1 MTQPG
6 KAAPRRIGAGPRTGD
21 WAATVLGL
29 VLTGLILAIHVAQP
43 AVLATL
49 GNLVFDS
56 YQRLAPRAYE
66 DAGVRVVDIDDE
78 TIRRLGQWPWPRTD
92 MARLT
97 QSLSDAGAAAV
108 AYDIVFSEPDRTS
121 PARAAAILRANP
133 EARGDYADIA
143 ALPDHDVL
151 LGQTVAATPTVVSYF
166 LTAEANTVRP
176 PEVAGVVFS
185 GTPPLSALPT
195 FQGAIVTLPA
205 IGSGAS
211 GAGFVSRLGD
221 RDGVIRTAPLLSRL
235 GDQVLPSLSLEALRA
250 AQGAGSI
257 QVRGT
262 DGSGEVAAGQVG
274 VVAVRTGEFEAP
286 TTRSGELWMHFTG
299 EAPDRIVPAWRILTG
314 DLPPEEMQRLFEGN
328 IVFIG
333 AGAVGLRDLVS
344 TPVRERELGVVVHA
358 QAAEQMIL
366 GRFLMRPD
374 WALGLERILL
384 LAFGVG
390 LAFLAP
396 RLGAVRGGALA
407 IVALLATAVGSWIA
421 FRYNGLLLEPTVP
434 LATTASVYTAVTALS
449 FWREEQSRAYI
460 RQAFDRYLS
469 PELVERIARDP
480 GQLELGGEERDMT
493 VLFSDI
499 RSFSRISERMS
510 PKQLIDFLIELLTP
524 LTEVLLNR
532 RATIDKYIGD
542 AILAFW
548 NAPLDDPDQYEN
560 AANGALD
567 MIQAMKAL
575 NVRQAGMVGP
585 WPGDVSIG
593 IGLNA
598 GRCCVGNMGSRQRLD
613 YSLIGDAVNLASRL
627 EGLTKVYG
635 VPILI
640 GQILARNIPTFAVL
654 EVDRVRVVGREAPE
668 TIYALIGR
676 PEEAGSD
683 GFLSL
688 SASWNRMLRA
698 YREQD
703 WAAAEAALGNARSA
717 GAALGVDRLAQ
728 VFEDRIRRFRD
739 QPPQDDWDGVYQA
752 EDK

>member
-108 AYDIVFSEPDRTS
+108 AYDIVLSEPDRTS

-166 LTAEANTVRP
+166 LTSEANTVRP

-211 GAGFVSRLGD
+211 GAGFLSRLGD

-314 DLPPEEMQRLFEGN
+314 DLPPDEMQRLFEGN

-407 IVALLATAVGSWIA
+407 IVALLATAVGSSSS
-421 FRYNGLLLEPTVP
+421 P
-434 LATTASVYTAVTALS
+434 L
-449 FWREEQSRAYI
+449 
-460 RQAFDRYLS
+460 
-469 PELVERIARDP
+469 
-480 GQLELGGEERDMT
+480 
-493 VLFSDI
+493 
-499 RSFSRISERMS
+499 
-510 PKQLIDFLIELLTP
+510 
-524 LTEVLLNR
+524 
-532 RATIDKYIGD
+532 
-542 AILAFW
+542 
-548 NAPLDDPDQYEN
+548 
-560 AANGALD
+560 
-567 MIQAMKAL
+567 
-575 NVRQAGMVGP
+575 
-585 WPGDVSIG
+585 
-593 IGLNA
+593 
-598 GRCCVGNMGSRQRLD
+598 
-613 YSLIGDAVNLASRL
+613 
-627 EGLTKVYG
+627 
-635 VPILI
+635 
-640 GQILARNIPTFAVL
+640 
-654 EVDRVRVVGREAPE
+654 
-668 TIYALIGR
+668 
-676 PEEAGSD
+676 
-683 GFLSL
+683 
-688 SASWNRMLRA
+688 
-698 YREQD
+698 
-703 WAAAEAALGNARSA
+703 
-717 GAALGVDRLAQ
+717 
-728 VFEDRIRRFRD
+728 
-739 QPPQDDWDGVYQA
+739 
-752 EDK
+752 